1 MVFVTLFA
9 PFSSVECLNAT
20 RFPYSYLI
28 QLFVIIL
35 RCFCEVTVER
45 RRDQETDTV
54 RYNQRRV
61 KMIIM
66 CTCWSQ
72 SCFKNRQFDIAFIVV
87 DFFHSRDSGYKA
99 TRGAYSGHDTQSHYW
114 KQEQFFLRKATNSRG
129 DREVLVRYAMGSNLA
144 SCWSIVSSKRR
155 GSVPI

>member
-1 MVFVTLFA
+1 M
-9 PFSSVECLNAT
+9 
-20 RFPYSYLI
+20 
-28 QLFVIIL
+28 
-35 RCFCEVTVER
+35 
-45 RRDQETDTV
+45 ETETV
-54 RYNQRRV
+54 RCNHRRV

-72 SCFKNRQFDIAFIVV
+72 SCCKNSQFDIAFIAV
-87 DFFHSRDSGYKA
+87 DFFNRVTVAVKPREALIQVMTHSLIPK
-99 TRGAYSGHDTQSHYW
+99 
-114 KQEQFFLRKATNSRG
+114 KQEQFFLRKATNSPG